1 MSDKLYVGN
10 PLNAL
15 QIRLARSNVPLLAQA
30 LKNSNEIPAPTL
42 QSSKKPPT
50 VPHGAKSLSQFRR
63 TCGAAECLTC
73 GKPISQNKKFCA
85 AHALEEEENKAS
97 EIDVLQ
103 RMVKL
108 QNR

>member
-1 MSDKLYVGN
+1 MSDKLYIGN

-15 QIRLARSNVPLLAQA
+15 QIRLARSNAPLLAQA
-30 LKNSNEIPAPTL
+30 LKNEIPTPTS
-42 QSSKKPPT
+42 QSLEKPPT

-63 TCGAAECLTC
+63 TCGAAECQMC

-85 AHALEEEENKAS
+85 AHALEEENKVS
-97 EIDVLQ
+97 EIDVLR
-103 RMVKL
+103 RMVKP

>member
-1 MSDKLYVGN
+1 MSDELYVGN
-10 PLNAL
+10 PLNVL
-15 QIRLARSNVPLLAQA
+15 HIRLARSNAPLLMQA
-30 LKNSNEIPAPTL
+30 LRNSSETPAPTPKS
-42 QSSKKPPT
+42 QKPPE
-50 VPHGAKSLSQFRR
+50 VPHGSKSLSQYRR

-73 GKPISQNKKFCA
+73 GKPISQNKKYCS
-85 AHALEEEENKAS
+85 LCVPEGIENKAS

>member
-15 QIRLARSNVPLLAQA
+15 QIRLARSNAPLLMQA
-30 LKNSNEIPAPTL
+30 LKNSSETLTPT
-42 QSSKKPPT
+42 SKSQKPSE
-50 VPHGAKSLSQFRR
+50 VPHGSKSLSQFRR